1 MTASSPLIGQ
11 VLAEVDLSVPMLT
24 PGPAPA
30 PHYLHGFGHMSGELR
45 GGPGPRPVPV
55 MSTSSSSLHTLEVK
69 IARTLKY
76 LVIHGGDCESVLLLS

>member
-1 MTASSPLIGQ
+1 MTACSPLIGQ
-11 VLAEVDLSVPMLT
+11 VLAEVDLSVPMLS
-24 PGPAPA
+24 PAPAPAPA

-69 IARTLKY
+69 IARLPCDIMEGTVKG
-76 LVIHGGDCESVLLLS
+76 VKVFS

>member
-1 MTASSPLIGQ
+1 M
-11 VLAEVDLSVPMLT
+11 LAEVDLSVPMLS
-24 PGPAPA
+24 PAPAPA

-69 IARTLKY
+69 IAR
-76 LVIHGGDCESVLLLS
+76 LSCDIMEGTVKGVKVFS